1 MHIAIVIDSLRI
13 GGAEIL
19 AIRLGKGFMASGHSV
34 SIIALGGDGPLAAL
48 LNQAGI
54 SHLTLNFPTGVRF
67 VAMWRLFM
75 FLRTQHYDLIISN
88 HFRQLVHT
96 WMPATLVDIPH
107 YHIEHDNNLY
117 KTKKKY
123 LLLLRI
129 FLTRVI
135 RLIVISPT
143 LETWFRVQLPKQSE
157 LISLIS
163 TGIDIDV
170 FSPSLERKRDFRKDN
185 SLDKDCIIFAT
196 CARLEPIKNI
206 SLMLRIFHHHHTLN
220 PNSRLLLL
228 GDGSCREQLELE
240 AQQLGITRYVFFEG
254 LQPEVA
260 PWLQAIDVYLVTS
273 EDEGLPLSVLEAMA
287 CGVPV
292 VVRSVG
298 DLPRLINESL
308 GRLVEGQDMKEWQK
322 AIDQIAVTQEI
333 YSALSYNARKLVAD
347 EYSLTNCVAQYLQ
360 LFQNT
365 AK

>member
-1 MHIAIVIDSLRI
+1 MHIAIVIDSMLI
-13 GGAEIL
+13 AGAEIL
-19 AIRLGKGFMASGHSV
+19 AIRLGKGFIAAGHSV
-34 SIIALGGDGPLAAL
+34 FIIALGGDGPLAAL

-54 SHLTLNFPTGVRF
+54 SHLALNSPAGISFI
-67 VAMWRLFM
+67 AMWRLFKI
-75 FLRTQHYDLIISN
+75 FRIQHYDLIISN

-96 WMPATLVDIPH
+96 WIPATLVDIPH
-107 YHIEHDNNLY
+107 YHVEHDNNLY
-117 KTKKKY
+117 KTKNKY

-129 FLTRVI
+129 LLIRAT

-143 LETWFRVQLPKQSE
+143 LETWFRVQLPKRSE

-163 TGIDIDV
+163 NGIDIDV
-170 FSPSLERKRDFRKDN
+170 FSPSLERKLDFRKEN
-185 SLDKDCIIFAT
+185 SLDKKCLIFGT

-206 SLMLRIFHHHHTLN
+206 SLMLRIFHHHHILN
-220 PNSRLLLL
+220 PNSCLLLL

-240 AQQLGITRYVFFEG
+240 AQQLEITNYVFFQG

-292 VVRSVG
+292 VARSVG

-308 GRLVEGQDMKEWQK
+308 GRLVVGQDMKEWQK
-322 AIDQIAVTQEI
+322 AIDQITKNQEI
-333 YSALSYNARKLVAD
+333 YSALSYNARKLVANK
-347 EYSLTNCVAQYLQ
+347 YSLTNCVAQYLN

-365 AK
+365 LK